1 MKVAFDFETKA
12 IDEFPNYPPK
22 PVSLALST
30 EHGEDVYFAW
40 GHPTNNNCT
49 EEEAKAAL
57 RAYWDNPSAE
67 LIAHNLSFDL
77 CVAAVHWGFS
87 LEPAATIHDTM
98 VMAFLL
104 DPYAYTYALKPSAEK
119 HLGLPPEER
128 DAIQDWLIAN
138 GVPGATNKD
147 WGGLICEAPGDIVG
161 VYAMGDTRRTL
172 RLFNEIYW
180 PQIQASGMQDA
191 YRREID
197 LIPVMLE
204 NTIEGI
210 AVDIPR
216 LTQDVQLYEKALA
229 DIGQFL
235 FQQLNCEPFNVDS
248 DAQLADAIDRV
259 YPGLEWVLTPKGKR
273 STSKANLEITLSSVG
288 GLLGATLQYR
298 ASIATCLNT
307 FMKPWLKQAV
317 NGDGRIRCQWNTT
330 RSDTAGAR
338 TGRLSSKP
346 NFQNIPTLESAKF
359 KQAIK
364 AHSTYLEALGY
375 PPLPNVR
382 CYVVADDENSV
393 LLDRDFS
400 GQELRVMAHFED
412 GQALQAY
419 KENPFLDLHQWAADF
434 INSNLG
440 LGITRKQTKTCI
452 AKGSLVLTDTGLT
465 PIEDVTGLQAVWDG
479 VEYVKHA
486 GVLSKGIQSVYT
498 YSGLTATLDH
508 EVYTNDYGKI
518 DFGTAIAKRASL
530 TASGRAGQTLWPMA
544 GNISNSLAQ
553 SWAEGRAD
561 SYLPASTMY
570 KLQYTGLGAIR
581 QLDSWLFHKM
591 PQLLYN
597 KVKALPYSWSKILGN
612 QAKMRNSALS
622 RVQVIRRTWYTLPIQ
637 LVRRICRVYRDY
649 TTSSLLQRPPHR
661 SHRQQWA
668 LPTWQLA
675 VSYQYGECAEQANKC
690 LGWLQRSTSVI
701 DALMASAKD
710 GLSRYAARSRAYSQA
725 LSKWGIVGAYRVA
738 SAAQGR
744 AEVYDIANAGPRHR
758 FTVSDKLVSNCSF
771 AILYGS
777 GLTTLAAQMGGTT
790 DEAARVKGAYLD
802 ALPGLQDLINGLKS
816 RARQNLPFRTWGGR
830 LYYCEPAKFVDG
842 RWRSYDY
849 KMVNYLIQGS
859 SADITKEALIRYHR
873 NKKHGRIILC
883 VHDEICVSCPIEHY
897 KTEME
902 ILRAC
907 MEGVELDAK
916 LVSDG
921 EIGRNWHELVP
932 ADAYGVVHESA

>member
-57 RAYWDNPSAE
+57 RAYWDDPSTE
-67 LIAHNLSFDL
+67 LVAHNLSFDL

-87 LEPAATIHDTM
+87 LEPAATMHDTM

-359 KQAIK
+359 KQALK
-364 AHSTYLEALGY
+364 AFSAYLEALGY

-434 INSNLG
+434 INDNLG
-440 LGITRKQTKTCI
+440 LNITRKQTKT
-452 AKGSLVLTDTGLT
+452 
-465 PIEDVTGLQAVWDG
+465 
-479 VEYVKHA
+479 
-486 GVLSKGIQSVYT
+486 
-498 YSGLTATLDH
+498 
-508 EVYTNDYGKI
+508 
-518 DFGTAIAKRASL
+518 
-530 TASGRAGQTLWPMA
+530 
-544 GNISNSLAQ
+544 
-553 SWAEGRAD
+553 
-561 SYLPASTMY
+561 
-570 KLQYTGLGAIR
+570 
-581 QLDSWLFHKM
+581 
-591 PQLLYN
+591 
-597 KVKALPYSWSKILGN
+597 
-612 QAKMRNSALS
+612 
-622 RVQVIRRTWYTLPIQ
+622 
-637 LVRRICRVYRDY
+637 
-649 TTSSLLQRPPHR
+649 
-661 SHRQQWA
+661 
-668 LPTWQLA
+668 
-675 VSYQYGECAEQANKC
+675 
-690 LGWLQRSTSVI
+690 
-701 DALMASAKD
+701 
-710 GLSRYAARSRAYSQA
+710 
-725 LSKWGIVGAYRVA
+725 
-738 SAAQGR
+738 
-744 AEVYDIANAGPRHR
+744 
-758 FTVSDKLVSNCSF
+758 CSF

-859 SADITKEALIRYHR
+859 SADITKEALIRYHHNR
-873 NKKHGRIILC
+873 KHGRIILC

-902 ILRAC
+902 ILHAC

-921 EIGRNWHELVP
+921 KIGRNWHELVP
-932 ADAYGVVHESA
+932 ADTYGVVHESA